1 MGLFNYFSDLK
12 SNYNEK
18 KVAQAEALGHC
29 PDCNGKGFQIPV
41 VNEYFYPESYDC
53 PSCNGTGHY
62 STWSE
67 NKQSICIKSQKL
79 ATSQLLR
86 TLGFSFILALLK
98 AIFVKFVVKI

>member
-1 MGLFNYFSDLK
+1 VILNMGLFNYFSDLK

-41 VNEYFYPESYDC
+41 VNEYFYPDSYDC

-62 STWSE
+62 SNWSE
-67 NKQSICIKSQKL
+67 NKQSYS
-79 ATSQLLR
+79 
-86 TLGFSFILALLK
+86 
-98 AIFVKFVVKI
+98 

>member
-41 VNEYFYPESYDC
+41 VNEYFYPDSYDC

-67 NKQSICIKSQKL
+67 NKQSYSNEKIALRSSI
-79 ATSQLLR
+79 LLQSVGSR
-86 TLGFSFILALLK
+86 FYCFKQRQTVFQRMLL
-98 AIFVKFVVKI
+98 

>member
-1 MGLFNYFSDLK
+1 MLNMGLFNYFSDLK

-41 VNEYFYPESYDC
+41 VNEYFYPDSYDC

-67 NKQSICIKSQKL
+67 NKQSYYRIPEASIKHY
-79 ATSQLLR
+79 ATQS
-86 TLGFSFILALLK
+86 G
-98 AIFVKFVVKI
+98 IFFY